1 MPSGRGAA
9 PWGPRRGPSSAPPE
23 GGCPAP
29 ISRLR
34 SSHAPSPAPLCPSR
48 QSSSTDERKEQD
60 MHAKTTVALLVALV
74 GVATLTVAAQ
84 AGRFSAW
91 EPAQKIDEIAG
102 NSPELNTPDMDG
114 CPIQSPDGRS
124 LYMASTRPGGMG
136 LLDIWVARRS
146 NRHAPWGAP
155 ENLGEPVNSAADDFC
170 PTPIRGGGL
179 FFVSREVLPGSC
191 GLGDIYFT
199 RYSRTP
205 GWSEPQHL
213 GCAPEGPNSSLDEQG
228 PSYVKAGR
236 KASLYFSRSSATV
249 PGDIYVSKGLAG
261 RGFGP
266 AKPVAELNDAIAND
280 IQPNVRKDG
289 GGDASL
295 AFERRANAP
304 LWARARPGGHVGHL
318 RDDADEDRP
327 LRRSRRQRDRLERAC
342 VSRALSRGAD
352 SAPTHVAGRITR
364 SIRACR
370 KFRMAPAGVE
380 PAHADSKPQCR
391 TLALQGKPAR
401 HAVRAPLCAPFP
413 RRTPT
418 NAFTAA
424 LQPSTPPL
432 PFWGH
437 GNRSQATATVFAC
450 LSRSGRRRICHRLPT
465 VAPDARGFAFIQAF
479 LSLVGVTALPALE
492 VVDKTVQGERVC
504 GGAEENCG
512 AGLNCVGALGAIDR
526 LDCAGAD
533 RVLDVR
539 VGDAVAVGEATTL
552 LFVRECERELF
563 SRDVEVAGG
572 CVERGESELLEER
585 LVGVRGLEAAG
596 GGGGGGGCPPGGG
609 VGGRGR

>member
-1 MPSGRGAA
+1 
-9 PWGPRRGPSSAPPE
+9 
-23 GGCPAP
+23 
-29 ISRLR
+29 
-34 SSHAPSPAPLCPSR
+34 
-48 QSSSTDERKEQD
+48 

-199 RYSRTP
+199 RYSRTH

-289 GGDASL
+289 REVVFSSNRAGTLGGQDIWVAT
-295 AFERRANAP
+295 RRRVHDPWSEPVNLGHAVNTTA
-304 LWARARPGGHVGHL
+304 AETRP
-318 RDDADEDRP
+318 
-327 LRRSRRQRDRLERAC
+327 S
-342 VSRALSRGAD
+342 LSR
-352 SAPTHVAGRITR
+352 
-364 SIRACR
+364 
-370 KFRMAPAGVE
+370 
-380 PAHADSKPQCR
+380 
-391 TLALQGKPAR
+391 
-401 HAVRAPLCAPFP
+401 
-413 RRTPT
+413 
-418 NAFTAA
+418 
-424 LQPSTPPL
+424 
-432 PFWGH
+432 
-437 GNRSQATATVFAC
+437 
-450 LSRSGRRRICHRLPT
+450 
-465 VAPDARGFAFIQAF
+465 DAR
-479 LSLVGVTALPALE
+479 
-492 VVDKTVQGERVC
+492 
-504 GGAEENCG
+504 
-512 AGLNCVGALGAIDR
+512 
-526 LDCAGAD
+526 
-533 RVLDVR
+533 
-539 VGDAVAVGEATTL
+539 TL
-552 LFVRECERELF
+552 LFGR
-563 SRDVEVAGG
+563 A
-572 CVERGESELLEER
+572 
-585 LVGVRGLEAAG
+585 
-596 GGGGGGGCPPGGG
+596 PGPEGMSDIY
-609 VGGRGR
+609 VTTRTRIGR